1 MDMLIYSYI
10 PLTILIVVNILIV
23 HNLVKASKNIQRLQK
38 RNSNT
43 ISSAAAAAD
52 QTEANQQQH
61 LNNNLSYLK
70 RSLNKK
76 NKLFCFFRP
85 FACFCAKKY
94 HTAGAS
100 AETLVSVHFY
110 LFYYI
115 LLFLILC

>member
-43 ISSAAAAAD
+43 ASSTAAD
-52 QTEANQQQH
+52 HH
-61 LNNNLSYLK
+61 LNNNLNYLK

-76 NKLFCFFRP
+76 NKLFCIFWP
-85 FACFCAKKY
+85 FSCFCAKKY
-94 HTAGAS
+94 HTAGDS
-100 AETLVSVHFY
+100 AETLVSF
-110 LFYYI
+110 I
-115 LLFLILC
+115 